1 MKKVNALALAVST
14 AILIA
19 PMAASAYEKG
29 DILLKFGSAAVNPK
43 STSDDIVQIPGQ
55 AVTANTNIQLGL
67 SGTYMLSDK
76 LGIEL
81 LAVTPFTHDITAKGG
96 TLDGADIGDIKHLPP
111 TLSAQYY
118 FMGSQNKFKP
128 YVGVGLNY
136 TIFFS
141 EDVGADAAGLGAI
154 EIKAM
159 EKAGFSKP
167 FSAAVTASSSI
178 IGPIIPPS
186 VIMVIYAVL
195 SGESIAKLFLA
206 GIVPG
211 LFLGFVLMVLIY
223 VLAVTKRID
232 APVTPRASFR
242 EVTCSAWRAL
252 PGLLAPLLLVV
263 GLLSGVATP
272 TELGAIVTVYAIV
285 LGFLMRELTLSAL
298 IEAARSTVY
307 TIGALVFILACAAP
321 ISWLISVL
329 NVPETLQVALL
340 TISDNPIILLL
351 MINVMLLIA
360 GLVMETT
367 AIMLIAVPTLWP
379 LIGTLGMDPTQFG
392 VMLIFNLLI
401 GAITPPFGVILFIMM
416 DVAKISY
423 GSLVRAMIPFYIPI
437 VITLLVITFVPAV
450 TLFLPELLTGK

>member
-1 MKKVNALALAVST
+1 MEALLLLALLFGLIFLRMPVPFAMLT
-14 AILIA
+14 AATAFILIQTFIGDQ
-19 PMAASAYEKG
+19 PLFKAAG
-29 DILLKFGSAAVNPK
+29 VRI
-43 STSDDIVQIPGQ
+43 IPQ
-55 AVTANTNIQLGL
+55 RMSPSLE
-67 SGTYMLSDK
+67 SFP
-76 LGIEL
+76 L
-81 LAVTPFTHDITAKGG
+81 LAIPLFVFAGNLLNAAGIADRIFTFAKALVAHIHGG
-96 TLDGADIGDIKHLPP
+96 LAHVNILASIVFSGM
-111 TLSAQYY
+111 S
-118 FMGSQNKFKP
+118 
-128 YVGVGLNY
+128 GVAA
-136 TIFFS
+136 
-141 EDVGADAAGLGAI
+141 ADAAGLGAI

-223 VLAVTKRID
+223 ILAVTKRVE
-232 APVTPRASFR
+232 APVTPRATFKD
-242 EVTCSAWRAL
+242 VTCSAWRAL
-252 PGLLAPLLLVV
+252 PGLMAPLLLVA

-272 TELGAIVTVYAIV
+272 TELGAIVTVYAIA
-285 LGFLMRELTLSAL
+285 LGIGMRELTLAAL
-298 IEAARSTVY
+298 LDATKSTVF

-329 NVPETLQVALL
+329 NVPETLQAFLL
-340 TISDNPIILLL
+340 SVTENPIILLL
-351 MINVMLLIA
+351 LINLMLLVA

-379 LIGTLGMDPTQFG
+379 IVGTLGIDPTQFG
-392 VMLIFNLLI
+392 VMMIFNLLI

-423 GSLVRAMIPFYIPI
+423 GALVRAMLPFYIPI

-450 TLFLPELLTGK
+450 TLFLPELIYGR

>member
-1 MKKVNALALAVST
+1 MEALLLL
-14 AILIA
+14 AIL
-19 PMAASAYEKG
+19 
-29 DILLKFGSAAVNPK
+29 FGLIFLRMPVPFAMLTAAVIFIATQTYFGGSPIFK
-43 STSDDIVQIPGQ
+43 AAGIRIIPQ
-55 AVTANTNIQLGL
+55 RMTPSLE
-67 SGTYMLSDK
+67 SFP
-76 LGIEL
+76 L
-81 LAVTPFTHDITAKGG
+81 LAIPLFVFAGNLLNVSGIADRIFAFAKSLVAHIHGG
-96 TLDGADIGDIKHLPP
+96 LAHVNILASIVFSGM
-111 TLSAQYY
+111 S
-118 FMGSQNKFKP
+118 
-128 YVGVGLNY
+128 GVAA
-136 TIFFS
+136 
-141 EDVGADAAGLGAI
+141 ADAAGLGAI

-223 VLAVTKRID
+223 VLAVTKRIE

-242 EVTCSAWRAL
+242 DVTCSAWRAL

-263 GLLSGVATP
+263 GLLSGIATP
-272 TELGAIVTVYAIV
+272 TELGAIVTVYAII
-285 LGFLMRELTLSAL
+285 LGIGMRELTFTAL
-298 IEAARSTVY
+298 IEAMRSTVY

-329 NVPETLQVALL
+329 NVPETLQTALL
-340 TISDNPIILLL
+340 TISGNPIILLL

-437 VITLLVITFVPAV
+437 VFTLLVITFVPAV
-450 TLFLPELLTGK
+450 TLFLPELLTSK

>member
-1 MKKVNALALAVST
+1 MEALLLL
-14 AILIA
+14 AILFGLIFLRMPVPFAMLTAAMTFIA
-19 PMAASAYEKG
+19 AQTY
-29 DILLKFGSAAVNPK
+29 FGGSPLFSAAG
-43 STSDDIVQIPGQ
+43 IRIIPQ
-55 AVTANTNIQLGL
+55 RMTPSLE
-67 SGTYMLSDK
+67 SFP
-76 LGIEL
+76 L
-81 LAVTPFTHDITAKGG
+81 LAIPLFVFAGNLLNVSGIADRIFAFAKTLVAHIHGG
-96 TLDGADIGDIKHLPP
+96 LAHVNILASIVFSGM
-111 TLSAQYY
+111 S
-118 FMGSQNKFKP
+118 
-128 YVGVGLNY
+128 GVAA
-136 TIFFS
+136 
-141 EDVGADAAGLGAI
+141 ADAAGLGAI

-223 VLAVTKRID
+223 VLAITKKVE

-242 EVTCSAWRAL
+242 DVTCSAWRAL
-252 PGLLAPLLLVV
+252 PGLLAPLLLVG

-272 TELGAIVTVYAIV
+272 TELGAIVTIYAII
-285 LGFLMRELTLSAL
+285 LGVLMRELTFSAL
-298 IEAARSTVY
+298 IEATRGTVY
-307 TIGALVFILACAAP
+307 TVGALVFILACAAP

-329 NVPETLQVALL
+329 NVPETLQTALL
-340 TISDNPIILLL
+340 AISDNPIILLL

-379 LIGTLGMDPTQFG
+379 IIGTLGMDPTQFG
-392 VMLIFNLLI
+392 VMMIFNLLI

-423 GSLVRAMIPFYIPI
+423 GSLVRAMLPFYIPI
-437 VITLLVITFVPAV
+437 IITLLVITFVPTV
-450 TLFLPELLTGK
+450 TLFLPEFFTGSK